1 MKIKSV
7 EDLNQLYEDATKI
20 DEKTYAEMR
29 SNLLL
34 VAGEHYSKKSLNTA
48 KNNIRS
54 TSKNAETLKL
64 RITKNYTHR
73 VSRTYKNAILGK
85 APGVTVVPAN
95 ETQMQDQK
103 DAEQNKKLIDYMDR
117 ALKMKEHIR
126 DWCGEFVDIG
136 EVATKVYWDPHKG
149 KLRGYEQM
157 ISEDGVPMFEGPD
170 GNPVPHPVMVNT
182 QTGEQIQLE
191 AMADKSLP
199 VYSGQL
205 VYEDLFG
212 FNLFRCPGAKKMEES
227 PYIGIRKMAM
237 VDELK
242 DIYKDDPTKSKWIEK
257 STDTDYVIFDADKA
271 AYEKREKWLLVK
283 EVYYRPCRKYP
294 EGYFYV
300 WVQGGILEEGT
311 LPYGIF
317 PVRWKP
323 FDRSASAAR
332 GRSII
337 KVIRPNQAEINRAS
351 SQRATHGITVSDDKI
366 LYQAGTK
373 LAPGGLLPG
382 VRGVTYQGAPPT
394 ILPGRTGDQ
403 FTGYINEEKADLFQQ
418 AMLNE
423 ESQEVTHNLD
433 PYALLFRSMSQQ
445 SKFKEYIE
453 RFEEFLIDVYEVSL
467 ELMRL
472 YLDDQE
478 LAEILGPRE
487 AGNLAEFRKQTHQ
500 TFRIS
505 VEAQSDTIDTK
516 LGKQI
521 TFQHLLQY
529 IGKNLQGDQIGMIVR
544 NMPFVNNEEMTKDLT
559 LDYDNVKND
568 MLAIERGEVPQISP
582 YDNSEYYVKKLTNR
596 MKQHDFRFL
605 DPQVQQIY
613 QQFMQQHQ
621 QKLQQEMEFKR
632 QAESGFIPTGG
643 AMITVNMR
651 MPKPD
656 GSGTEQVRLPY
667 DAVMSLI
674 KDLEAQGDSLEKLNT
689 MNQGMLMQMAGGNPA
704 FLMPGQ
710 QRQGEMSMVN
720 NQQLQQQGYVN

>member
-1 MKIKSV
+1 MKISSV
-7 EDLNQLYEDATKI
+7 DDLNQLYDDATKI

-103 DAEQNKKLIDYMDR
+103 DAEQNKTVIDWMGRTY
-117 ALKMKEHIR
+117 KMKEKIR
-126 DWCGEFVDIG
+126 NWAGEFVDIG
-136 EVATKVYWDPHKG
+136 EVATKVFWDPHKG
-149 KLRGYEQM
+149 TLRGYEQM
-157 ISEDGVPMFEGPD
+157 ISEDGYPLFVGPD
-170 GNPVPHPVMVNT
+170 GNPTH
-182 QTGEQIQLE
+182 EQGMMDPQSGQPIPFE
-191 AMADKSLP
+191 PMPDKKLP

-205 VYEDLFG
+205 CYEDLFG
-212 FNLFRCPGAKKMEES
+212 FNLFRCPGAKKMEDS
-227 PYIGIRKMAM
+227 PYIGIRKMSQ
-237 VDELK
+237 VEELK
-242 DIYKDDPTKSKWIEK
+242 DMYKDDPVKLKQIEK
-257 STDTDYVIFDADKA
+257 SHETDYIVFDADKA
-271 AYEKREKWLLVK
+271 AYEKREKWVLIR
-283 EVYYRPCRKYP
+283 EVYYRPCRRYP
-294 EGYFYV
+294 EGYFYI
-300 WVQGGILEEGT
+300 WTQQGILEQGT
-311 LPYGIF
+311 LPKGIF
-317 PVRWKP
+317 PIRWKP

-403 FTGYINEEKADLFQQ
+403 FSGYIESEKQDLFEQ
-418 AMLNE
+418 AMLAE
-423 ESQEVTHNLD
+423 EASTEQHNLD
-433 PYALLFRSMSQQ
+433 PYTLLFRTMGQQ
-445 SKFKEYIE
+445 AKYKEYIE
-453 RFEEFLIDVYEVSL
+453 RFEEFLIDVYEISL
-467 ELMRL
+467 ELLRF
-472 YLDDQE
+472 YLDDQD

-487 AGNLAEFRKQTHQ
+487 AGNLAEFRKQTQQ

-516 LGKQI
+516 LGKQL
-521 TFQHLLQY
+521 TFNHLLQY
-529 IGKNLQGDQIGMIVR
+529 MGQNLGQDQLGMVVR
-544 NMPFVNNEEMTKDLT
+544 NMPFVNNEEVLGDLT
-559 LDYDNVKND
+559 INYDNVKND
-568 MLAIERGEVPQISP
+568 MLAIERGEMPQMSP
-582 YDNSEYYVKKLTNR
+582 YDDSEYYVKKLTHR

-605 DPQVQQIY
+605 DPMVQNMY
-613 QQFMQQHQ
+613 QMFMQQHQ
-621 QKLQQEMEFKR
+621 QKLKQEMEFKR

-651 MPKPD
+651 MPKAD

-667 DAVMSLI
+667 DSVMSLI

-689 MNQGMLMQMAGGNPA
+689 MNQGMLMQMYGQNPA
-704 FLMPGQ
+704 LPMPPQQGQ
-710 QRQGEMSMVN
+710 GQLAQTN
-720 NQQLQQQGYVN
+720 NQQLSQQGYVN